1 MLYLDTLEN
10 LTQDGTPNQ
19 FVICHEAVKGLQN
32 IRELTPAAELLQ
44 KWETHALEWEEF
56 QQAFKTELRKEYGKG
71 DGSRLRG
78 LANYCIENDVTLYS
92 PEPPG
97 EQTYRAILT
106 EVINSIWE
114 QRGEAVRAVD
124 KATELVAGNGLVESH
139 RHHMEKIANDCEHFQ
154 PTAQSRHHKS
164 CLCCEHVEMQ
174 IYACVKLNKPV
185 IEYKW
190 VSEARE
196 PTSIPV
202 RTGSP

>member
-10 LTQDGTPNQ
+10 LTQDGTPNR

-32 IRELTPAAELLQ
+32 IHELTPAAELLQ

-97 EQTYRAILT
+97 EQTYRAVLAG
-106 EVINSIWE
+106 VVNNIWE
-114 QRGEAVRAVD
+114 QQGETVRAVD
-124 KATELVAGNGLVESH
+124 RATEPVAGKGLVESH
-139 RHHMEKIANDCEHFQ
+139 RHHMEEIANDCEHFQ
-154 PTAQSRHHKS
+154 PTSQSRYHKS
-164 CLCCEHVEMQ
+164 CLCCEHVETQ
-174 IYACVKLNKPV
+174 IYTCVKLNKPV

-190 VSEARE
+190 A
-196 PTSIPV
+196 
-202 RTGSP
+202 